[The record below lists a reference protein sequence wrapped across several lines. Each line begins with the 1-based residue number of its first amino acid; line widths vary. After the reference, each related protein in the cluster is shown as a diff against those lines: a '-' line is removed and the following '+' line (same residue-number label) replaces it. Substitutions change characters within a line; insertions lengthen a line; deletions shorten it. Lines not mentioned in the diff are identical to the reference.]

1 MLAASDIFAGPI
13 VRRSSPPRIAVW
25 LATTKPVEL
34 DGLVRKA
41 GTAEW
46 IGQTTTVDRI
56 KLFDGLFAY
65 LVQIA
70 PAEDHFPTG
79 TLLEYSL
86 GTVGKDGEADHSWF
100 KSVVAEDGLAY
111 PGFELPTLYLQAA
124 GAKLNV
130 LYGSCRKPHDID
142 GGDNDALAYG
152 DSLVLNNVTT
162 LAARPTILCLAG
174 DQIYADDVHDATFD
188 AINTVATKLE
198 GSTPEK
204 MPNGATVPGRGQRLK
219 WTTDKAGFTSGEA
232 ANHLVTFAEYVAHY
246 GLAWNRRNWPTVSVA
261 KEVVSY
267 RDGLPAVRRLMAN
280 TPTYMMFDD
289 HDVTDDWN
297 FSINWAAQVKSSAVG
312 TRIITNAL
320 AAYWIFQAWG
330 NDPKVSA
337 RETPHMRDALAKRLT
352 DPAELETVVGTKSTL
367 NEWEFQTPTIPVL
380 YFLDTRT
387 NRGYKDDFKRADGG
401 EPAFLKSAAA
411 WLPTRDRLNMIVDV
425 QQRSVPLVLV
435 TAAPVFGFETIDSA
449 QMAVSGKLVP
459 TSYFDLEGWAA
470 NRAHLFLFLT
480 LCRDHDVVVLSG
492 DVHYAFTSTASFA
505 VFDAAFVRGAAARV
519 PGMTLPGVS
528 GSTATNAHLYTS
540 RFVQLN
546 SSGTRNSVGGWGKTK
561 MMSGMANNQGESG
574 YMFAGNP
581 MSPEP
586 ARFKNGRLYTP
597 ITVMGVTVWRER
609 DLADVQPNF
618 VYQQRINDPGN
629 TRFINKH
636 NLGYAQFLGRKVQ
649 NGFLVDGKLDPSNST
664 SFDFGSGAAWT
675 PAAP

>member
-1 MLAASDIFAGPI
+1 MLSASDIFAGPI
-13 VRRSSPPRIAVW
+13 VRRSSPPRIAIW
-25 LATTKPVEL
+25 LATTKSVEL

-46 IGQTTTVDRI
+46 IGETTTIDPI

-65 LVQIA
+65 LVQIT
-70 PAEDHFPTG
+70 PIEGHFPTG

-86 GTVGKDGEADHSWF
+86 GSVGKDGTADHTWF
-100 KSVVAEDGLAY
+100 KTVVEQDGLAY

-130 LYGSCRKPHDID
+130 LYGSCRKPHDVD

-152 DSLVLNNVTT
+152 DTLVLNNVKA
-162 LAARPTILCLAG
+162 LAARPTLLCLGG

-188 AINTVATKLE
+188 AITAIATKLE
-198 GSTPEK
+198 GSSPET
-204 MPNGATVPGRGQRLK
+204 MPKGEMLPGKGQRLK
-219 WTTDKAGFTSGEA
+219 WTKNKAGFTSDEA

-246 GLAWNRRNWPTVSVA
+246 GLAWNKRNWPAGSVA
-261 KEVVSY
+261 KEVISY
-267 RDGLPAVRRLMAN
+267 RDSLPAVRRLMAN

-297 FSINWAAQVKSSAVG
+297 FSINWTAKVKNSAVG
-312 TRIITNAL
+312 SRIITNAL

-330 NDPKVSA
+330 NDPAVSA

-352 DPAELETVVGTKSTL
+352 NPVEVETVVGTKSTL
-367 NEWEFQTPTIPVL
+367 NAWEFQTPTIPAI

-411 WLPTRDRLNMIVDV
+411 WLYTRDRLNKIVDV
-425 QQRSVPLVLV
+425 QKRSVPLVLMA
-435 TAAPVFGFETIDSA
+435 TAPVFGFETIDSA
-449 QMAVSGKLVP
+449 QMAVSGKILP
-459 TSYFDLEGWAA
+459 TTYFDLEGWAA
-470 NRAHLFLFLT
+470 NQAHLFLFLT

-492 DVHYAFTSTASFA
+492 DVHYAFTSTASFS
-505 VFDAAFVRGAAARV
+505 VFDAAFVRGAAAKV

-528 GSTATNAHLYTS
+528 GSKATNAHLYTS

-546 SSGTRNSVGGWGKTK
+546 SSGTRNSVGGMVKTAL
-561 MMSGMANNQGESG
+561 MGGMARTQGESG
-574 YMFAGNP
+574 YLFAGNP
-581 MSPEP
+581 MSPSP
-586 ARFKNGRLYTP
+586 ARFKNGKLYTP
-597 ITVMGVTVWRER
+597 MTILGVTVWRER
-609 DLADVQPNF
+609 DLADVEPNF
-618 VYQQRINDPGN
+618 VYQQRINDPSN

-636 NLGYAQFLGRKVQ
+636 NLGYAQFLGRKVT

-664 SFDFGSGAAWT
+664 SFDFGSGAAWA
-675 PAAP
+675 PAQP